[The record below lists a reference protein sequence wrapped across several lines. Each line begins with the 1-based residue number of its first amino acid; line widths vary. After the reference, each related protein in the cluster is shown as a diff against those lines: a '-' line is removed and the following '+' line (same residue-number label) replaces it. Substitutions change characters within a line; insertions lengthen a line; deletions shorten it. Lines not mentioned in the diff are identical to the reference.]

1 MKKIKKNQLIITAL
15 AIMIAAAGY
24 INYTGN
30 LSDIITVNDTVS
42 TQDPTSNPV
51 DEVSGDILSN
61 DAEPDEQSLQ
71 EPGSVVL
78 TSGNGVSSS
87 VVSEAKLNREQI
99 RAKNKETLLE
109 VINNAALT
117 ESAKAEAV
125 AQLSA
130 ITDNSEKEIAAE
142 LLLEAKGFSNAAVS
156 ILDGNVDVV
165 INQTQLTDT
174 QKAQIE
180 DIVKRKTGIA
190 AENIV
195 ITPLK
200 QSEEDS
206 LDTASASGIEDYE
219 EEDSG
224 DSLNTASEE
233 VQDETSYEDTSAYS
247 EDSSADA
254 EITDTETTD
263 TQTSAQPYEDSVTDT
278 TDIYD

>member
-42 TQDPTSNPV
+42 TQNPTSNPV

-142 LLLEAKGFSNAAVS
+142 LLLEAKGFSDAAVS

-180 DIVKRKTGIA
+180 DIVKRKTGVA
-190 AENIV
+190 ADK
-195 ITPLK
+195 ITINDCNNQK
-200 QSEEDS
+200 
-206 LDTASASGIEDYE
+206 
-219 EEDSG
+219 
-224 DSLNTASEE
+224 N
-233 VQDETSYEDTSAYS
+233 
-247 EDSSADA
+247 
-254 EITDTETTD
+254 
-263 TQTSAQPYEDSVTDT
+263 
-278 TDIYD
+278 